1 MTTSPPSDRTHFSGI
16 AGRWGVIVTGLAL
29 LGGLPACTTV
39 PDAATRNV
47 EADRL
52 ELSPLISRDPV
63 AVSFSEALAHFSM
76 ALSHELR
83 KDTPAAMEAYRRA
96 IEKAP
101 ENDNLYLLTS
111 QRLIQN
117 GREEDAYKLLDTLL
131 ERDPDNARLLR
142 WRAHLHLKQ
151 QETEEALA
159 LLRRAVALHPKQ
171 EQVYL
176 LTLRLEMQEERLEEG
191 LEIGRLGLQHAES
204 PEQLT
209 RWMVE
214 LLLAQSKQSEDLRTS
229 VALQEEAEAL
239 LAKAIESF
247 PNETRYPLRKAQLF
261 MEGGS
266 PEKAWPFYLL
276 ADKRS
281 DNPAEFRAGL
291 LMHMIRSAGGA
302 QEGLVTARDFLETD
316 PESDYLKAYLLG
328 QLQEVA
334 RTPTLALEQ
343 YKKAMELAPDDWAI
357 QRKLALLYYSNDQP
371 FRASQQLERVLESQ
385 PDDPEIRMLAAQLY
399 LAGGQFEK
407 AVRHFE
413 KLDVLQR
420 QGETIEDPVT
430 VQTQFAMVL
439 MALGREEEAVDAMYT
454 ATKANPANLE
464 RIWAHQMR
472 LSLDDRDAGDMEA
485 FEQRQRLMLEALFD
499 LSDLLPDNPLVEIQI
514 GITYNF
520 RREHSRAVQAF
531 ERANEL
537 AEDTGTPSQ
546 WMTPDVRFEWGN
558 SLERSGKYDEAVR
571 MFEDVILVDP
581 QHHRAMNYVAYM
593 WAEKAVNLDKAL
605 RYVERALQ
613 LDPGNGSY
621 LDTLGW
627 VYYHQG
633 QFDAAL
639 EELQKAAD
647 AEPMEPVIVEHMGDV
662 MLKLNRP
669 VEAAGYYRI
678 TLQLGAGERE
688 DTVLASLK
696 TAEDLVRALVSN
708 PIP

>member
-1 MTTSPPSDRTHFSGI
+1 MTRSSPSDRNHPTGI
-16 AGRWGVIVTGLAL
+16 AGRWGVILTGLAL
-29 LGGLPACTTV
+29 LGGMPACTTV
-39 PDAATRNV
+39 PDPRPRAV

-52 ELSPLISRDPV
+52 ELSPPVPQDPV
-63 AVSFSEALAHFSM
+63 AVSFSEALAHFSL
-76 ALSHELR
+76 ALSHEFR
-83 KDTPAAMEAYRRA
+83 KDTPAAMEEYRRA

-117 GREEDAYKLLDTLL
+117 GREEDAYRLLDTLL
-131 ERDPDNARLLR
+131 SRDPDNPRLLR

-151 QETEEALA
+151 QENEQALA
-159 LLRRAVALHPKQ
+159 LLRRAIALHPK
-171 EQVYL
+171 EEGVYL
-176 LTLRLEMQEERLEEG
+176 LTLRLEVQAEQIEQG
-191 LEIGRLGLQHAES
+191 LDVGRLGLEHAES
-204 PEQLT
+204 PERLT

-214 LLLAQSKQSEDLRTS
+214 LLLARSRQTEDLRSS
-229 VALQEEAEAL
+229 VSLREEAEAL
-239 LAKAIESF
+239 LLRAIDEF
-247 PNETRYPLRKAQLF
+247 PEETRYLLRKAQILA
-261 MEGGS
+261 EGGDLDS
-266 PEKAWPFYLL
+266 AWPFYVQ
-276 ADKRS
+276 ANERA
-281 DNPAEFRAGL
+281 DNPVEFRAGL

-302 QEGLVTARDFLETD
+302 QGGLTAARDFLEKEPD
-316 PESDYLKAYLLG
+316 SDFLKAYMLG

-334 RTPTLALEQ
+334 RTPDLAIAQ
-343 YKKAMELAPDDWAI
+343 YRKAAEMEPEDWAT

-371 FRASQQLERVLESQ
+371 IRASKQLEQVLKAQ
-385 PDDPEIRMLAAQLY
+385 PEDPEIRMLAAQLY
-399 LAGGQFEK
+399 LAGGQFEN

-413 KLDVLQR
+413 KLDVLLR
-420 QGETIEDPVT
+420 QGEDIEDPVT

-439 MALGREEEAVDAMYT
+439 LALDREEEAVDAMYQS
-454 ATKANPANLE
+454 TKADPGNLE

-472 LSLDDRDAGDMEA
+472 LSLTDRDEGNPEKAD
-485 FEQRQRLMLEALFD
+485 QRQRLMLEALFD
-499 LSDLLPDNPLVEIQI
+499 LSDLLPNNPLVEIQI

-520 RREHSRAVQAF
+520 RREHSRATEAF
-531 ERANEL
+531 SRASEL
-537 AEDTGTPSQ
+537 ADDTGTPSQ
-546 WMTPDVRFEWGN
+546 WLTPDVRFEWGN
-558 SLERSGKYDEAVR
+558 ALERSGKYEEAVR

-593 WAEKAVNLDKAL
+593 WAERAENLDKAL

-627 VYYHQG
+627 VYYQQG
-633 QFDAAL
+633 RFQAAL

-662 MLKLNRP
+662 MLKLDRP

-688 DTVLASLK
+688 ETVLTSLRK
-696 TAEDLVRALVSN
+696 AEDLVKALVSN